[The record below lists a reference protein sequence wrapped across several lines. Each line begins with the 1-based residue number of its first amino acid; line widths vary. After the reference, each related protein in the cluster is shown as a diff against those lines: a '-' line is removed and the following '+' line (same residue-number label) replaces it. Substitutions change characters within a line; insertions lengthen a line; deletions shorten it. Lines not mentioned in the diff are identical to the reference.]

1 MRTRRRKRDKGR
13 MKINRSRSTNI
24 QKKEKKEGIPKEK
37 LGNKRNTEKDEK
49 KQKYKKR
56 ERK

>member
-1 MRTRRRKRDKGR
+1 